1 MAFDNYKA
9 NFGNPA
15 YEGPKVSANGKAGEI
30 FSGGRRGPSQMAN
43 PNTVDPGSGMKG
55 QATETAAKTAAEAE
69 RDVANTYGDAQ
80 RDVAKENAG
89 AYMYGANKAAEGQI
103 GAAAFGAQGQIG
115 AANAYAG
122 AQNNATNAQFNLGQ
136 QQIGYNYSALKAQE
150 RQQQAANTM
159 GYVKMGLGFLGG
171 ILG

>member
-9 NFGNPA
+9 DFGGPA

-55 QATETAAKTAAEAE
+55 QAAETAAETAANAE

-80 RDVAKENAG
+80 RAVAKENAG
-89 AYMYGANKAAEGQI
+89 AYMHGANKAAESQVAVAGLNRDS
-103 GAAAFGAQGQIG
+103 QIG